1 MWKVIRNPKTYKSWW
16 VVDFK
21 KSGPLDWVFPNV
33 LVSIDVVRSKTGK
46 PSCFH
51 HTWTAQSKAN
61 HLNRIQYWKHDSE
74 GGYHA

>member
-1 MWKVIRNPKTYKSWW
+1 MWRIIKNPKTLNSWW
-16 VVDFK
+16 VVDFHC
-21 KSGPLDWVFPNV
+21 GALNW
-33 LVSIDVVRSKTGK
+33 IVRSKTGK